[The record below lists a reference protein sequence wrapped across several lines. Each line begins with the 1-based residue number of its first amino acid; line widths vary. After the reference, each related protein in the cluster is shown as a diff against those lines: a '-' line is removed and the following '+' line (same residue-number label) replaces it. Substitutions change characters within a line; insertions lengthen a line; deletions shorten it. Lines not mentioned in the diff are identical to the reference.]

1 MFEELSN
8 INVSDK
14 VENKNGLSY
23 LRNDK
28 NGQFKKKHGMRN
40 TKIYNA
46 WCGMKSRCYNAN
58 NKSYKNYGNRGI
70 KVCEKWKNDFNEF
83 YNWSIYNGYKENL
96 TIDRIDNNGNYEPSN
111 CRWVTTKEQ
120 NRNYSK
126 NRFYYIDNK
135 KYCIAE
141 ISEKYN
147 INYRTLLYRLNN
159 NYTLEEAIKGVK

>member
-1 MFEELSN
+1 M
-8 INVSDK
+8 D
-14 VENKNGLSY
+14 
-23 LRNDK
+23 
-28 NGQFKKKHGMRN
+28 N
-40 TKIYNA
+40 TKSA
-46 WCGMKSRCYNAN
+46 
-58 NKSYKNYGNRGI
+58 
-70 KVCEKWKNDFNEF
+70 
-83 YNWSIYNGYKENL
+83 
-96 TIDRIDNNGNYEPSN
+96 T
-111 CRWVTTKEQ
+111 EQ

>member
-1 MFEELSN
+1 MEYFLDFE
-8 INVSDK
+8 
-14 VENKNGLSY
+14 GT
-23 LRNDK
+23 
-28 NGQFKKKHGMRN
+28 QFSHRIISIG
-40 TKIYNA
+40 A
-46 WCGMKSRCYNAN
+46 
-58 NKSYKNYGNRGI
+58 
-70 KVCEKWKNDFNEF
+70 VCENGHSFYSLVKPESKYKISKMITELTGITIEDIDNAKGAIEVFNEF
-83 YNWSIYNGYKENL
+83 YNWSICNGYKENL
-96 TIDRIDNNGNYEPSN
+96 TIDRIDNNGTYEPSH